1 MEKINAR
8 ELKDLFIEI
17 KYGNKIAFEKLYN
30 NYNKLIYSIAYSILK
45 NKQDAEDVV
54 QIVFEKLYLID
65 KEKLPNRNESS
76 WLYSITK
83 NETINYL
90 KRNKN
95 NIDLDS
101 IYNIEDDNN
110 EINKIIDQD
119 NYNRLISKLNNKEKE
134 IISLKIISNLSFE
147 EIGKLLKEPTG
158 TIKWRYYKA
167 VNTLKILLSNLGMF
181 IITFVIGIKTLF
193 NKKISN
199 KIEQEEIIEDSQI
212 EQNQENVEDEATKS
226 EIQESLKD
234 ETNNDINESQNESI
248 KEEIGI
254 PEQPNTEQINYYGVG
269 ILSISSIFLIITITF
284 LIFFVKY
291 QLKRNKKTSK

>member
-1 MEKINAR
+1 MGKINVK
-8 ELKDLFIEI
+8 ELEELFIEI

-45 NKQDAEDVV
+45 NKQDAEDVA
-54 QIVFEKLYLID
+54 QIVFEKLYSID
-65 KEKLPNRNESS
+65 KDKLPTRNESS
-76 WLYSITK
+76 WLYSVTK

-90 KRNKN
+90 KHNKN

-119 NYNRLISKLNNKEKE
+119 SYNRLIDKLNDKEKE
-134 IISLKIISNLSFE
+134 IISLKIVSNLSFE

-158 TIKWRYYKA
+158 TIKWKYYKA

-193 NKKISN
+193 NKKASD
-199 KIEQEEIIEDSQI
+199 KVEQDKTIGNNTT
-212 EQNQENVEDEATKS
+212 EQTGENTNAETKKGQEN
-226 EIQESLKD
+226 LKD
-234 ETNNDINESQNESI
+234 EVKSDVSESQDKETRNEINIVS
-248 KEEIGI
+248 
-254 PEQPNTEQINYYGVG
+254 QPTNTEIINNSGVC
-269 ILSISSIFLIITITF
+269 ILSISFVFLIITI
-284 LIFFVKY
+284 IFSIIFAKY
-291 QLKRNKKTSK
+291 QLKLRKKLSK

>member
-1 MEKINAR
+1 MEKINVR
-8 ELKDLFIEI
+8 ELKELFIEI

-193 NKKISN
+193 NKKVSD
-199 KIEQEEIIEDSQI
+199 KVEQDKTIGNNTT
-212 EQNQENVEDEATKS
+212 EQTGENTNAETKKGQEN
-226 EIQESLKD
+226 LKD
-234 ETNNDINESQNESI
+234 EVKSDVSESQDKETRNEINIVS
-248 KEEIGI
+248 
-254 PEQPNTEQINYYGVG
+254 QPTNTEIINSSGVC
-269 ILSISSIFLIITITF
+269 ILSISFIFLIITI
-284 LIFFVKY
+284 IFSIILAKY
-291 QLKRNKKTSK
+291 QLKLRKKLSK

>member
-1 MEKINAR
+1 MGKINVK
-8 ELKDLFIEI
+8 ELEELFIEI

-101 IYNIEDDNN
+101 IYNIEDENN

-193 NKKISN
+193 NKKASDKVEQD
-199 KIEQEEIIEDSQI
+199 KITGNNTTKQTGENTNVETKKG
-212 EQNQENVEDEATKS
+212 QEN
-226 EIQESLKD
+226 LKD
-234 ETNNDINESQNESI
+234 EVKSDVSESQDKETRNEINIVS
-248 KEEIGI
+248 
-254 PEQPNTEQINYYGVG
+254 QPTNTEIINSSGVC
-269 ILSISSIFLIITITF
+269 ILSISFIFLIITI
-284 LIFFVKY
+284 IFSIILAKY
-291 QLKRNKKTSK
+291 QLKLRKKLSK

>member
-65 KEKLPNRNESS
+65 KEKMPNRNESS

-193 NKKISN
+193 NKKASD
-199 KIEQEEIIEDSQI
+199 KVEQDKTIGNNTT
-212 EQNQENVEDEATKS
+212 EQTGENTNAETKKGQEN
-226 EIQESLKD
+226 LKD
-234 ETNNDINESQNESI
+234 EVKSDVSESQDKETRNEINIVS
-248 KEEIGI
+248 
-254 PEQPNTEQINYYGVG
+254 QPTNTEIINNSGVC
-269 ILSISSIFLIITITF
+269 ILSISFIFLIITI
-284 LIFFVKY
+284 IFSIILAKY
-291 QLKRNKKTSK
+291 QLKLRKKLSK

>member
-1 MEKINAR
+1 MEKINVR
-8 ELKDLFIEI
+8 ELKELFIEI

-167 VNTLKILLSNLGMF
+167 VNTLKILLSNFGMF

-193 NKKISN
+193 NKKVSD
-199 KIEQEEIIEDSQI
+199 KVEQDKTIGNNTT
-212 EQNQENVEDEATKS
+212 EQTGENTNAETKKGQEN
-226 EIQESLKD
+226 LKD
-234 ETNNDINESQNESI
+234 EVKSDASESQDKETRNEINIVS
-248 KEEIGI
+248 
-254 PEQPNTEQINYYGVG
+254 QPTNTEIINNSGVC
-269 ILSISSIFLIITITF
+269 ILSISFIFLIITI
-284 LIFFVKY
+284 IFSIILAKY
-291 QLKRNKKTSK
+291 QLKLRKKLSK

>member
-1 MEKINAR
+1 MEKINVR
-8 ELKDLFIEI
+8 ELKELFIEI

-90 KRNKN
+90 KHNKN

-101 IYNIEDDNN
+101 IYNIGDDNN

-119 NYNRLISKLNNKEKE
+119 SYNRLISKLNNKEKE

-167 VNTLKILLSNLGMF
+167 VNTLKILLSNLGMS

-193 NKKISN
+193 NKKTSD
-199 KIEQEEIIEDSQI
+199 KVEQDKTIGNNTT
-212 EQNQENVEDEATKS
+212 EQTGENTNAETKKGQEN
-226 EIQESLKD
+226 LKD
-234 ETNNDINESQNESI
+234 EVKSDASESQDKETRNEINIVS
-248 KEEIGI
+248 
-254 PEQPNTEQINYYGVG
+254 QPTNTEIINNSGVC
-269 ILSISSIFLIITITF
+269 ILSISFIFLIITI
-284 LIFFVKY
+284 IFSIILAKY
-291 QLKRNKKTSK
+291 QLKLRKKLSK

>member
-1 MEKINAR
+1 MGKINVK
-8 ELKDLFIEI
+8 ELEELFIEI

-30 NYNKLIYSIAYSILK
+30 NYNKLIYSVAYSILK
-45 NKQDAEDVV
+45 DKQDAEDVV
-54 QIVFEKLYLID
+54 QTVFEKLYLID

-101 IYNIEDDNN
+101 IYNIEDENN

-193 NKKISN
+193 NKKASD
-199 KIEQEEIIEDSQI
+199 KVEQDKTIGNNTT
-212 EQNQENVEDEATKS
+212 EQTRENTNDETKKGQEN
-226 EIQESLKD
+226 LKD
-234 ETNNDINESQNESI
+234 EVKSDISESQDNET
-248 KEEIGI
+248 KDEINI
-254 PEQPNTEQINYYGVG
+254 IIQPTNTEIINNSGVF
-269 ILSISSIFLIITITF
+269 ILSISF
-284 LIFFVKY
+284 IFFIVTIIFSIIFAKY
-291 QLKRNKKTSK
+291 QLKLRKKLSK

>member
-1 MEKINAR
+1 MRKIKAR
-8 ELKDLFIEI
+8 ELKELFIEI
-17 KYGNKIAFEKLYN
+17 KYGNRIAFEKLYN
-30 NYNKLIYSIAYSILK
+30 NYNKLIYNIAYSILK
-45 NKQDAEDVV
+45 NKQDAEDIV

-134 IISLKIISNLSFE
+134 IISLKIVSNLSFE

-167 VNTLKILLSNLGMF
+167 VNTLKILLSNLVMF

-193 NKKISN
+193 NKKVSD
-199 KIEQEEIIEDSQI
+199 KVEQDKTIGNNTT
-212 EQNQENVEDEATKS
+212 EQTGENTNAETKKGQEN
-226 EIQESLKD
+226 LKD
-234 ETNNDINESQNESI
+234 EVKSDVSESQDKETRNEINIVS
-248 KEEIGI
+248 
-254 PEQPNTEQINYYGVG
+254 QPTNTEIINNSGVC
-269 ILSISSIFLIITITF
+269 ILSISFIFLIITI
-284 LIFFVKY
+284 IFSIIFAKY
-291 QLKRNKKTSK
+291 QLKSRKKLSK

>member
-1 MEKINAR
+1 MEKINVR
-8 ELKDLFIEI
+8 ELKELFIEI

-193 NKKISN
+193 NKKVSD
-199 KIEQEEIIEDSQI
+199 KVEQDKTIGNNTT
-212 EQNQENVEDEATKS
+212 EQTGENTNAETKKGQEN
-226 EIQESLKD
+226 LKD
-234 ETNNDINESQNESI
+234 EVKSDVSESQDKETKNEINIVS
-248 KEEIGI
+248 
-254 PEQPNTEQINYYGVG
+254 QPTNTEIINNSGVC
-269 ILSISSIFLIITITF
+269 ILSISFIFLIITI
-284 LIFFVKY
+284 IFSIILAKY
-291 QLKRNKKTSK
+291 QLKLRKKLSK

>member
-8 ELKDLFIEI
+8 ELKELFIEI

-158 TIKWRYYKA
+158 TVKWRYYKA

-193 NKKISN
+193 NKKASD
-199 KIEQEEIIEDSQI
+199 KVEQDKTIGNNTT
-212 EQNQENVEDEATKS
+212 EQTGENTNAETKKGQEN
-226 EIQESLKD
+226 LKD
-234 ETNNDINESQNESI
+234 EVKSDVIESQDKETKNEINIVS
-248 KEEIGI
+248 
-254 PEQPNTEQINYYGVG
+254 QPTNTEIINNSGVC
-269 ILSISSIFLIITITF
+269 ILSISFIFLIITI
-284 LIFFVKY
+284 IFSIILAKY
-291 QLKRNKKTSK
+291 QLKLRKKLSK

>member
-1 MEKINAR
+1 MEKINVR
-8 ELKDLFIEI
+8 ELKELFIEI

-158 TIKWRYYKA
+158 TIKWKYYKA

-193 NKKISN
+193 NKKVSD
-199 KIEQEEIIEDSQI
+199 KVEQDKTIGNNTT
-212 EQNQENVEDEATKS
+212 EQTGENTNAETKKGQEN
-226 EIQESLKD
+226 LKD
-234 ETNNDINESQNESI
+234 EVKSDASESQDKETRNEINIVS
-248 KEEIGI
+248 
-254 PEQPNTEQINYYGVG
+254 QPTNTEIINNSGVC
-269 ILSISSIFLIITITF
+269 ILSISFIFLIITI
-284 LIFFVKY
+284 IFSIILAKY
-291 QLKRNKKTSK
+291 QLKLRKKLSK

>member
-8 ELKDLFIEI
+8 ELKELFIEI

-193 NKKISN
+193 NKKASDKVEQDKTIGN
-199 KIEQEEIIEDSQI
+199 NTIEQTGENTNAETKKG
-212 EQNQENVEDEATKS
+212 QEN
-226 EIQESLKD
+226 LKD
-234 ETNNDINESQNESI
+234 EVKSDVSESKDKETRNEINIVSQ
-248 KEEIGI
+248 
-254 PEQPNTEQINYYGVG
+254 PTNTEIINNSGVC
-269 ILSISSIFLIITITF
+269 ILSISFIFLIITI
-284 LIFFVKY
+284 IFSIILAKY
-291 QLKRNKKTSK
+291 QLKLRKKLSK

>member
-1 MEKINAR
+1 MGKINVK
-8 ELKDLFIEI
+8 ELEELFIEI

-30 NYNKLIYSIAYSILK
+30 NYNKLIYNIAYSILK
-45 NKQDAEDVV
+45 NKQDAEDIV

-193 NKKISN
+193 NKKVSD
-199 KIEQEEIIEDSQI
+199 KVEQDKTIGNNTT
-212 EQNQENVEDEATKS
+212 EQTGENTNAETKKGQEN
-226 EIQESLKD
+226 LKD
-234 ETNNDINESQNESI
+234 EVKSDISESQDNET
-248 KEEIGI
+248 KDEINI
-254 PEQPNTEQINYYGVG
+254 IIQPTNTEIINNSGVF
-269 ILSISSIFLIITITF
+269 ILSISF
-284 LIFFVKY
+284 IFFIVTIIFSIIFAKY
-291 QLKRNKKTSK
+291 QLKLRKKLSK

>member
-8 ELKDLFIEI
+8 ELKELFMEI

-45 NKQDAEDVV
+45 NKQDAEDIV
-54 QIVFEKLYLID
+54 QIVFEKIYLID
-65 KEKLPNRNESS
+65 KEKLPNKNETS
-76 WLYSITK
+76 WLYSVTK

-110 EINKIIDQD
+110 EINKIINQD
-119 NYNRLISKLNNKEKE
+119 SYNRLIGKLNDKEKE
-134 IISLKIISNLSFE
+134 IISLKIVSNLSFE

-167 VNTLKILLSNLGMF
+167 INTLKILLSNLGMF

-193 NKKISN
+193 NKKASD
-199 KIEQEEIIEDSQI
+199 KIDQDKTIENNTTEQTKENTNDETKKG
-212 EQNQENVEDEATKS
+212 QEN
-226 EIQESLKD
+226 LKD
-234 ETNNDINESQNESI
+234 EVKSDISESQNKET
-248 KEEIGI
+248 KEEINI
-254 PEQPNTEQINYYGVG
+254 VSQPTDTETINNFGVC
-269 ILSISSIFLIITITF
+269 ILSISFIFLIITI
-284 LIFFVKY
+284 IFSIIFAKY
-291 QLKRNKKTSK
+291 QLKLRKKLSK

>member
-1 MEKINAR
+1 MEKINVR
-8 ELKDLFIEI
+8 ELKELFIEI

-101 IYNIEDDNN
+101 IYNIKDDNN

-119 NYNRLISKLNNKEKE
+119 SYNRLISKLNNKEKE

-193 NKKISN
+193 NKKASD
-199 KIEQEEIIEDSQI
+199 KVEQDKTIGNNTT
-212 EQNQENVEDEATKS
+212 EQTGENTNAETKKGQEN
-226 EIQESLKD
+226 LKD
-234 ETNNDINESQNESI
+234 EVKSDASESQDKETRNEINIVS
-248 KEEIGI
+248 
-254 PEQPNTEQINYYGVG
+254 QPTNTEIINNSGVC
-269 ILSISSIFLIITITF
+269 ILSISFIFLIITI
-284 LIFFVKY
+284 IFSIILAKY
-291 QLKRNKKTSK
+291 QLKLRKKLSK

>member
-134 IISLKIISNLSFE
+134 IISLK
-147 EIGKLLKEPTG
+147 
-158 TIKWRYYKA
+158 
-167 VNTLKILLSNLGMF
+167 M
-181 IITFVIGIKTLF
+181 
-193 NKKISN
+193 KK
-199 KIEQEEIIEDSQI
+199 
-212 EQNQENVEDEATKS
+212 
-226 EIQESLKD
+226 
-234 ETNNDINESQNESI
+234 
-248 KEEIGI
+248 
-254 PEQPNTEQINYYGVG
+254 
-269 ILSISSIFLIITITF
+269 
-284 LIFFVKY
+284 
-291 QLKRNKKTSK
+291 

>member
-8 ELKDLFIEI
+8 ELKELFIEI

-45 NKQDAEDVV
+45 NKQDAEDIV
-54 QIVFEKLYLID
+54 QIVFEKIYLID
-65 KEKLPNRNESS
+65 KEKLPNKNETS
-76 WLYSITK
+76 WLYSVTK

-110 EINKIIDQD
+110 EINKIINQD
-119 NYNRLISKLNNKEKE
+119 SYNRLIGKLNDKEKE

-193 NKKISN
+193 NKKASD
-199 KIEQEEIIEDSQI
+199 KVDLDKTIENNTT
-212 EQNQENVEDEATKS
+212 EQTRENTNNETKKGQEN
-226 EIQESLKD
+226 LKD
-234 ETNNDINESQNESI
+234 EVKSDISESQNKET
-248 KEEIGI
+248 KEEINI
-254 PEQPNTEQINYYGVG
+254 VSQPTDTETINNFGVC
-269 ILSISSIFLIITITF
+269 ILSISFIFLIITI
-284 LIFFVKY
+284 IFSIIFAKY
-291 QLKRNKKTSK
+291 QLKLRKKLSK

>member
-1 MEKINAR
+1 MGKINVK
-8 ELKDLFIEI
+8 ELEELFIEI

-90 KRNKN
+90 KHNKN

-119 NYNRLISKLNNKEKE
+119 SYNRLIDKLNDKEKE
-134 IISLKIISNLSFE
+134 IISLKIVSNLSFE

-158 TIKWRYYKA
+158 TIKWKYYKA
-167 VNTLKILLSNLGMF
+167 VNTLKILLSNFGMF

-193 NKKISN
+193 NKKASD
-199 KIEQEEIIEDSQI
+199 KVEQDKTIGNNTT
-212 EQNQENVEDEATKS
+212 EQTRENTNDETKKGQEN
-226 EIQESLKD
+226 LKD
-234 ETNNDINESQNESI
+234 EVKSDISESQDNET
-248 KEEIGI
+248 KDEINI
-254 PEQPNTEQINYYGVG
+254 IIQPTNTEIINNSGVF
-269 ILSISSIFLIITITF
+269 ILSISF
-284 LIFFVKY
+284 IFFIVTIIFSIIFAKY
-291 QLKRNKKTSK
+291 QLKLRKKLSK

>member
-1 MEKINAR
+1 MGKINVKKL
-8 ELKDLFIEI
+8 EELFIKI

-45 NKQDAEDVV
+45 NKQDAENVV

-193 NKKISN
+193 NKKASD
-199 KIEQEEIIEDSQI
+199 KVEQDKTIGNNTT
-212 EQNQENVEDEATKS
+212 EQTGENTNAETKKGQEN
-226 EIQESLKD
+226 LKD
-234 ETNNDINESQNESI
+234 EVYKDGGSMEYHYDNYTIIKFATLSGNGDVYIGTKNLRLTDI
-248 KEEIGI
+248 K
-254 PEQPNTEQINYYGVG
+254 
-269 ILSISSIFLIITITF
+269 
-284 LIFFVKY
+284 
-291 QLKRNKKTSK
+291 

>member
-1 MEKINAR
+1 MGKINVK
-8 ELKDLFIEI
+8 ELEELFIEI

-76 WLYSITK
+76 WLYSVTK

-90 KRNKN
+90 KHNKN

-119 NYNRLISKLNNKEKE
+119 SYNRLIDKLNDKEKE
-134 IISLKIISNLSFE
+134 IISLKIVSNLSFE

-158 TIKWRYYKA
+158 TIKWKYYKA
-167 VNTLKILLSNLGMF
+167 VNTLKILLSNFGMF

-193 NKKISN
+193 NKKASD
-199 KIEQEEIIEDSQI
+199 KVEQDKTIGNNTT
-212 EQNQENVEDEATKS
+212 EQTRENTNDETKKGQEN
-226 EIQESLKD
+226 LKD
-234 ETNNDINESQNESI
+234 EVKSDISESQDNET
-248 KEEIGI
+248 KDEINI
-254 PEQPNTEQINYYGVG
+254 IIQPTNTEIINNSGVF
-269 ILSISSIFLIITITF
+269 ILSISF
-284 LIFFVKY
+284 IFFIVTIIFSIIFAKY
-291 QLKRNKKTSK
+291 QLKLRKKLSK

>member
-8 ELKDLFIEI
+8 ELKELFIEI

-45 NKQDAEDVV
+45 NKQDAEDIV
-54 QIVFEKLYLID
+54 QIVFEKIYLID
-65 KEKLPNRNESS
+65 KEKLPNKNETS
-76 WLYSITK
+76 WLYSVTK

-110 EINKIIDQD
+110 EINKIINQD
-119 NYNRLISKLNNKEKE
+119 SYNRLIGKLNDKEKE

-167 VNTLKILLSNLGMF
+167 INTLKILLSNLGMF

-193 NKKISN
+193 NKKASD
-199 KIEQEEIIEDSQI
+199 KIDQDKTIENNTTEQTKENTNDETKKG
-212 EQNQENVEDEATKS
+212 QEN
-226 EIQESLKD
+226 LKD
-234 ETNNDINESQNESI
+234 EVKSDISESQNKET
-248 KEEIGI
+248 KEEINI
-254 PEQPNTEQINYYGVG
+254 VSQPTDTETINNFGVC
-269 ILSISSIFLIITITF
+269 ILSISFIFLIITI
-284 LIFFVKY
+284 IFSIIFAKY
-291 QLKRNKKTSK
+291 QLKLRKKLSK

>member
-1 MEKINAR
+1 MEKINVR
-8 ELKDLFIEI
+8 ELKELFIEI

-101 IYNIEDDNN
+101 IYNIEDENN

-167 VNTLKILLSNLGMF
+167 VNTLKILFSNLGMF

-193 NKKISN
+193 NKKVSD
-199 KIEQEEIIEDSQI
+199 KVEQDKTIGNNTT
-212 EQNQENVEDEATKS
+212 EQTGENTNAETKKGQEN
-226 EIQESLKD
+226 LKD
-234 ETNNDINESQNESI
+234 EVKSDVSESQDKETKNEINIVS
-248 KEEIGI
+248 
-254 PEQPNTEQINYYGVG
+254 QPTNTEIINNSGVC
-269 ILSISSIFLIITITF
+269 ILSISFIFLIITI
-284 LIFFVKY
+284 IFSIILAKY
-291 QLKRNKKTSK
+291 QLKLRKKLSK

>member
-193 NKKISN
+193 NKKASD
-199 KIEQEEIIEDSQI
+199 KVEQDKTIGNNTT
-212 EQNQENVEDEATKS
+212 EQTGENTNAETKKGQEN
-226 EIQESLKD
+226 LKD
-234 ETNNDINESQNESI
+234 EVKSDVSESQDKETRNEINIVS
-248 KEEIGI
+248 
-254 PEQPNTEQINYYGVG
+254 QPTNTEIINNSGVC
-269 ILSISSIFLIITITF
+269 ILSISFAFLIITI
-284 LIFFVKY
+284 IFSIILAKY
-291 QLKRNKKTSK
+291 QLKLRKKLSK

>member
-1 MEKINAR
+1 MEKINVR
-8 ELKDLFIEI
+8 ELKELFIEI

-90 KRNKN
+90 KHNKN

-101 IYNIEDDNN
+101 IYNIGDDNN

-119 NYNRLISKLNNKEKE
+119 SYNRLISKLNNKEKE

-167 VNTLKILLSNLGMF
+167 VNTLKILLSNLGMS

-193 NKKISN
+193 NKKTSD
-199 KIEQEEIIEDSQI
+199 KVEQDKTIGNNTT
-212 EQNQENVEDEATKS
+212 EQTGENTNAETKKGQEN
-226 EIQESLKD
+226 LKD
-234 ETNNDINESQNESI
+234 EVKSDVSESQDKETRNEINIVS
-248 KEEIGI
+248 
-254 PEQPNTEQINYYGVG
+254 QPTNTEIINSSGVC
-269 ILSISSIFLIITITF
+269 ILSISFIFLIITI
-284 LIFFVKY
+284 IFSIIFAKY
-291 QLKRNKKTSK
+291 QLKLRKKLSK

>member
-1 MEKINAR
+1 MGKINVK
-8 ELKDLFIEI
+8 ELEELFIEI

-90 KRNKN
+90 KHNKN

-101 IYNIEDDNN
+101 IYNIGDDNN

-119 NYNRLISKLNNKEKE
+119 SYNRLISKLNNKEKE

-193 NKKISN
+193 NKKASD
-199 KIEQEEIIEDSQI
+199 KVEQDKTIGNNTTEQI
-212 EQNQENVEDEATKS
+212 GENTNAETKKGQEN
-226 EIQESLKD
+226 LKD
-234 ETNNDINESQNESI
+234 EVKSDVSESQDKETRNEINIVS
-248 KEEIGI
+248 
-254 PEQPNTEQINYYGVG
+254 QPTNTEIINSSGVC
-269 ILSISSIFLIITITF
+269 ILSISFIFLIITI
-284 LIFFVKY
+284 IFSIIFAKY
-291 QLKRNKKTSK
+291 QLKLRKKLSK

>member
-1 MEKINAR
+1 MGKINVK
-8 ELKDLFIEI
+8 ELEELFIEI

-45 NKQDAEDVV
+45 NKQDAEDIV

-65 KEKLPNRNESS
+65 KEKLPNKNESS

-101 IYNIEDDNN
+101 IYNIEDENN

-147 EIGKLLKEPTG
+147 EIGKILKEPTG

-193 NKKISN
+193 NKKVSD
-199 KIEQEEIIEDSQI
+199 KVEQDKTIGNNTT
-212 EQNQENVEDEATKS
+212 EQTGENTNAETKKGQEN
-226 EIQESLKD
+226 LKD
-234 ETNNDINESQNESI
+234 EVKSDVSKSQDKETKNEINIVSQ
-248 KEEIGI
+248 
-254 PEQPNTEQINYYGVG
+254 PTNTEIINNSGVC
-269 ILSISSIFLIITITF
+269 ILSISFIFLIITI
-284 LIFFVKY
+284 IFSIIFAKY
-291 QLKRNKKTSK
+291 QLKSRKKLSK

>member
-1 MEKINAR
+1 MGKINVK
-8 ELKDLFIEI
+8 ELEELFIEI

-45 NKQDAEDVV
+45 NKQDAEDVA
-54 QIVFEKLYLID
+54 QIVFEKLYSID
-65 KEKLPNRNESS
+65 KDKLPTRNESS
-76 WLYSITK
+76 WLYSVTK

-90 KRNKN
+90 KHNKN

-119 NYNRLISKLNNKEKE
+119 SYNRLIDKLNDKEKE
-134 IISLKIISNLSFE
+134 IISLKIVSNLSFE

-158 TIKWRYYKA
+158 TIKWKYYKA

-193 NKKISN
+193 NKKASD
-199 KIEQEEIIEDSQI
+199 KVEQDKTIGNNTT
-212 EQNQENVEDEATKS
+212 EQTRENTNDETKKGQEN
-226 EIQESLKD
+226 LKD
-234 ETNNDINESQNESI
+234 EVKSDISESQDNET
-248 KEEIGI
+248 KDEINI
-254 PEQPNTEQINYYGVG
+254 IIQPTNTEIINNSGVF
-269 ILSISSIFLIITITF
+269 ILSISF
-284 LIFFVKY
+284 IFFIVTIIFSIIFAKY
-291 QLKRNKKTSK
+291 QLKLRKKLSK

>member
-1 MEKINAR
+1 MEKINVR
-8 ELKDLFIEI
+8 ELKELFIEI

-101 IYNIEDDNN
+101 IYNIEDENN

-193 NKKISN
+193 NKKASDKVEQD
-199 KIEQEEIIEDSQI
+199 KITGNNTTKQTGENTNVETKKG
-212 EQNQENVEDEATKS
+212 QEN
-226 EIQESLKD
+226 LKD
-234 ETNNDINESQNESI
+234 EVKSDVSESQDKETRNEINIVS
-248 KEEIGI
+248 
-254 PEQPNTEQINYYGVG
+254 QPTNTEIINNSGVC
-269 ILSISSIFLIITITF
+269 ILSISFIFLIITI
-284 LIFFVKY
+284 IFSIILAKY
-291 QLKRNKKTSK
+291 QLKLRKKLSK